1 MRKKRQAGTE
11 NPKNTQTFYSSW
23 TLQTVP
29 VQMKR
34 GLQNYRG
41 HSQATWVKCATMHNS
56 WYVRQSTP
64 ITACMQHTECM
75 YIQIKV
81 IQREEQLLLYVLEQ
95 FSSTAADHL
104 QQAASANLALTSR
117 IRANF
122 LFSKESK
129 SSCFCFFH
137 FLFSAFSWSSRCASA
152 LFFDLCISRR
162 RSYGNIQETISK
174 INLRQNLQG
183 NANIESWFYH
193 SRTEHYLC

>member
-1 MRKKRQAGTE
+1 MQ
-11 NPKNTQTFYSSW
+11 
-23 TLQTVP
+23 L
-29 VQMKR
+29 
-34 GLQNYRG
+34 
-41 HSQATWVKCATMHNS
+41 C
-56 WYVRQSTP
+56 
-64 ITACMQHTECM
+64 ITAAMSDSLLQSQHACSTQSVCIYKFKLSNERSNCCS
-75 YIQIKV
+75 
-81 IQREEQLLLYVLEQ
+81 VLEQ

-183 NANIESWFYH
+183 NANIES
-193 SRTEHYLC
+193 